1 MCCKMFWKLLHYAT
15 LEAIYIAV
23 AIYISTLMLLND
35 TYILYI
41 PKAMLY
47 LCNSGFRD
55 FTPCL
60 QWLWKWK
67 DLCTCWRISPVSYCS
82 CMMAEVSRR
91 YCCYCIFESVWAAIL
106 DSFPPENLCLVRN
119 AASHLSLSLRECR
132 CCRKWGPF
140 VCMQWQTPNVKHHDP
155 FGYLN
160 ERVSV
165 GCCLATKWFNLNNTK
180 WNRWKW

>member
-1 MCCKMFWKLLHYAT
+1 MLQNVLKVTSLHYSWSNSPCCS
-15 LEAIYIAV
+15 YIHWHSHV
-23 AIYISTLMLLND
+23 AEWHLY
-35 TYILYI
+35 LYI
-41 PKAMLY
+41 PKAMVY

-60 QWLWKWK
+60 QQLWKRK
-67 DLCTCWRISPVSYCS
+67 DLCTCWRISSVSYRS
-82 CMMAEVSRR
+82 CMMAEVSMR

-132 CCRKWGPF
+132 CCRKWVPF

-160 ERVSV
+160 ARVSV
-165 GCCLATKWFNLNNTK
+165 GCCLATK
-180 WNRWKW
+180 